1 MKKIMAVFLTMALA
15 ISTLT
20 GCGTGSA
27 GNSTGN
33 STGNAPAENS
43 TASNSLLDQI
53 MDKGK
58 VSIAVFSDVTPL
70 GYMDENNELTGIEVD
85 IAKDLAE
92 QLGVEVELV
101 PTTNQ
106 NRIPYLLTEKVD
118 LVIAAFSMTNE
129 RRKVVE
135 FSDAYFRGG
144 AVLVLNSEN
153 EKTKDITDIRNME
166 GMKIAVSKG
175 TMNDEL
181 ATALAGDK
189 NEIQRYDNVSDVY
202 MALTTGKADALV
214 EDVALAGYT
223 IQNDYPGL
231 YTTGELLSVDVT
243 GIGVRRGD
251 QILLNWL
258 NGYIF
263 DLLSSGRMKTI
274 CDEYGVT
281 YYPAHFEY

>member
-1 MKKIMAVFLTMALA
+1 MKNIRRTITVFTVLALVLG
-15 ISTLT
+15 TLN
-20 GCGTGSA
+20 GCGSSSDSN
-27 GNSTGN
+27 GNNGTGN
-33 STGNAPAENS
+33 GATAE
-43 TASNSLLDQI
+43 SLLDEI
-53 MDKGK
+53 VNNGK
-58 VSIAVFSDVTPL
+58 ISIAVFSDVTPL
-70 GYMDENNELTGIEVD
+70 GYMDENNQLTGIEVD

-106 NRIPYLLTEKVD
+106 NRIPYLQTEKVD
-118 LVIAAFSMTNE
+118 LVIAAFSMNNE

-153 EKTKDITDIRNME
+153 EKTKDITDIRDME

-175 TMNDEL
+175 NLNDEL
-181 ATALAGDK
+181 ATELAGDK

-202 MALTTGKADALV
+202 MALSTGKADALV
-214 EDVALAGYT
+214 EDVVLAGYT
-223 IQNDYPGL
+223 IQKDYPNL
-231 YTTGELLSVDVT
+231 YTAGELLSVDVT

-258 NGYIF
+258 DGYVF

-274 CDEYGVT
+274 CEKYGVD
-281 YYPAHFEY
+281 YYPVNFEY

>member
-1 MKKIMAVFLTMALA
+1 MKKMVSFMLALVL
-15 ISTLT
+15 SMGLLT
-20 GCGTGSA
+20 GCGGST
-27 GNSTGN
+27 S
-33 STGNAPAENS
+33 ENNVVTDDSQQGS
-43 TASNSLLDQI
+43 TAVTSTSSLLDQI
-53 MDKGK
+53 IEEGK
-58 VSIAVFSDVTPL
+58 ISIAVFSDVTPL

-85 IAKDLAE
+85 VAKDLAE

-153 EKTKDITDIRNME
+153 ENTKDITDIRNME
-166 GMKIAVSKG
+166 GMRIAVAKG
-175 TMNDEL
+175 TMNDEF
-181 ATALAGDK
+181 ATELAGDK

-202 MALTTGKADALV
+202 MALTSGKADALV
-214 EDVALAGYT
+214 EDAALAGYT
-223 IQNDYPGL
+223 IKNDYPNL
-231 YTTGELLSVDVT
+231 YTAGELINVDVT

-258 NGYIF
+258 DGYVF
-263 DLLSSGRMKTI
+263 DLLSSGRMEDI
-274 CDEYGVT
+274 CDKYGVT